1 MKAPDWQ
8 SPDGLIS
15 LYHGRCE
22 DLLAEMTA
30 RSVDIVVT
38 SPPYNTL
45 QGETNAYGFR
55 ARRRHGGDRF
65 LEKLRTRG
73 YSDKLPEPIYQA
85 WLAWVVAQFIRVS
98 RGPAWVNHKLR
109 YRDDEAVFPVRFLS
123 YPVWNRVIWW
133 RRGSMAQ
140 NCRKFKPSTEEI
152 YAFGSRGFWSPE
164 MAPLLDV
171 WADIAPER
179 GFAEHVCPW
188 PPEIPLR
195 LIKAT
200 CPPEGTV
207 FDPFMGRATAG
218 VACLRAGGGRKFIGC
233 DSDRRA
239 FEAAVRYVEAE
250 SDRRLEPQGEKAARR
265 SRANAVKSPAQ
276 RQRRMSS

>member
-1 MKAPDWQ
+1 MRRPDWR
-8 SPDGLIS
+8 SADGLVS
-15 LYHGRCE
+15 LYHARCE
-22 DLLAEMTA
+22 ELLTTMEP
-30 RSVDIVVT
+30 RSIDIVAT

-55 ARRRHGGDRF
+55 ARRRHGSDRF
-65 LEKLRTRG
+65 LEKLRACG
-73 YSDKLPEPIYQA
+73 YADKLPEPIYQA
-85 WLAWVVAQFIRVS
+85 WLAWVVAQLIRVT
-98 RGPAWVNHKLR
+98 RGPTWINHKLR
-109 YRDDEAVFPVRFLS
+109 YRDDEAVFPVRFLN

-152 YAFGSRGFWSPE
+152 YAFGARGFWSPE

-179 GFAEHVCPW
+179 GYEEHVCPW

-195 LIKAT
+195 LVKAT

-207 FDPFMGRATAG
+207 FDPFMGRATAA
-218 VACLRAGGGRKFIGC
+218 VACLRAGGDRRFIGC
-233 DSDRRA
+233 DADRRA
-239 FEAAVRYVEAE
+239 FEAAVRYIEAE
-250 SDRRLEPQGEKAARR
+250 YAERKQLACTKRTPRKKSASDR
-265 SRANAVKSPAQ
+265 S
-276 RQRRMSS
+276 